1 MVGTRRGRWLA
12 LAVLVLPVLLIS
24 VDMTVLGFALPYLSE
39 DLAPSGTQ
47 QLWIVDIYS
56 FVLAGLLVLMGTL
69 GDRIGRRK
77 LLLFGAVAFGVASV
91 VAAFASTPE
100 LLIAARA
107 LLGLGGATLM
117 PSTLSLLRNIFLDA
131 RERRLAIAVWSAGF
145 SGGMALGP
153 VVGGWLLEHF
163 WWGSVFLINVP
174 VMVLLLVAGP
184 FLLPEARD
192 PAPGRFDPLS
202 AVLSLGTMLPI
213 VYGIKDFAEHGL
225 TAIGVG
231 GVLLGL
237 VLGTLFVR
245 RQRSLTDPMI
255 DLGLFGNR
263 AFTVSVVTNVLGVFA
278 LVALFFLVPQY
289 LQLVLGMRPMEAA
302 LWLLPTT
309 AAGVAGALLAAQLAK
324 HVDVGTLIG
333 GGLLVSA
340 AGFLALTQVGVES
353 GLAAVVAGFVVVGV
367 GVALAETLTNDLI
380 ISIAPPERAGAASAI
395 SETGY
400 ELGGALGTAVL
411 GSIATAVYRGQFAAP
426 EGVPAEA
433 AGAAGETLGGAVATA
448 QVLPGPLA
456 EQVLGSAREAFV
468 HGMQLTAVLG
478 GALLVYAGVQA
489 LLLLRQP
496 RRASALG
503 RADGEPGRLE
513 DHRD

>member
-1 MVGTRRGRWLA
+1 MIETRRGRWFA

-56 FVLAGLLVLMGTL
+56 FVLAGLLVLSGTL

-77 LLLFGAVAFGVASV
+77 LLLCGAVAFGVASII
-91 VAAFASTPE
+91 AAFASTPE

-117 PSTLSLLRNIFLDA
+117 PSTLSLLRSVFLDA
-131 RERRLAIAVWSAGF
+131 QERRLAIAVWSAGF

-213 VYGIKDFAEHGL
+213 VYGVKEFARDGFSVLGAGGVAFGL
-225 TAIGVG
+225 TLGV
-231 GVLLGL
+231 
-237 VLGTLFVR
+237 LFVR
-245 RQRSLTDPMI
+245 RQRSLADPMI

-263 AFTVSVVTNVLGVFA
+263 AFVVSVVTNVLGVFA
-278 LVALFFLVPQY
+278 LVGLFFLVPQY
-289 LQLVLGMRPMEAA
+289 LQLVLGMRPMVAA
-302 LWLLPTT
+302 LWLLPTMV
-309 AAGVAGALLAAQLAK
+309 AGVAGALLAARLAK
-324 HVDVGTLIG
+324 RIDVGNLIG
-333 GGLLVSA
+333 GGLLVAA
-340 AGFLALTQVGVES
+340 AGFLALTQAGVGA
-353 GLAAVVAGFVVVGV
+353 GLAAVVAGFVVVGI
-367 GVALAETLTNDLI
+367 GIALAETLTNDLI
-380 ISIAPPERAGAASAI
+380 ISAVPPERAGAASAI

-411 GSIATAVYRGQFAAP
+411 GSVATAVYRARFTAP

-433 AGAAGETLGGAVATA
+433 ANVAGETLGGASATA
-448 QVLPGPLA
+448 QTLPAPLG
-456 EQVLGSAREAFV
+456 EQVLDGARAAFV
-468 HGMQLTAVLG
+468 QGMQLTTVIG
-478 GALLVYAGVQA
+478 SALLVYAGVQA
-489 LLLLRQP
+489 LLLLRRP
-496 RRASALG
+496 KR
-503 RADGEPGRLE
+503 EPAATGTG
-513 DHRD
+513 